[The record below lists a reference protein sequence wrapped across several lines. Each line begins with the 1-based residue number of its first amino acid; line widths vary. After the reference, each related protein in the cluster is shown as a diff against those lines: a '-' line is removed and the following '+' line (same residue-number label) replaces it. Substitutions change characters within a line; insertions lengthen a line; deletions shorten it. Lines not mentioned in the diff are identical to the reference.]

1 MAVDTRPL
9 SVQLKDPTPKS
20 DHICLEIEVRRLR
33 DRVQLLE
40 NMIPELYERLDVLE
54 TRVKRAEDS

>member
-9 SVQLKDPTPKS
+9 SEQLKDPTPRS
-20 DHICLEIEVRRLR
+20 EHICLEMEVRHLR
-33 DRVQLLE
+33 DRIQLLE

-54 TRVKRAEDS
+54 TRKHAEGI